1 MIEDAYVGH
10 NTPIL
15 ADVSDARDDARAR
28 APPPPLSPRAP
39 RSYVRALSSRARAKV
54 IYCAIADFRAGSY
67 DAGLFLDTIARA
79 GHGGLSYNAV
89 ANVSRD
95 ANGDAYTV
103 QCVLPTSRT
112 ASRKVRSE
120 PVRVSEHRARAR
132 ARSSSSPLARN

>member
-1 MIEDAYVGH
+1 M
-10 NTPIL
+10 
-15 ADVSDARDDARAR
+15 
-28 APPPPLSPRAP
+28 
-39 RSYVRALSSRARAKV
+39 

-103 QCVLPTSRT
+103 QCVRP
-112 ASRKVRSE
+112 ASRKVLSE
-120 PVRVSEHRARAR
+120 SARVSEHRARPP
-132 ARSSSSPLARN
+132 PLARN

>member
-1 MIEDAYVGH
+1 M
-10 NTPIL
+10 
-15 ADVSDARDDARAR
+15 
-28 APPPPLSPRAP
+28 
-39 RSYVRALSSRARAKV
+39 

-103 QCVLPTSRT
+103 QVGR
-112 ASRKVRSE
+112 RSIL
-120 PVRVSEHRARAR
+120 RILILMLKYSSECEYEHE
-132 ARSSSSPLARN
+132 SC

>member
-1 MIEDAYVGH
+1 M
-10 NTPIL
+10 T
-15 ADVSDARDDARAR
+15 RARAR
-28 APPPPLSPRAP
+28 DAAASLSARAAE
-39 RSYVRALSSRARAKV
+39 RCEGALLSRARAQV

-103 QCVLPTSRT
+103 QCVRP

-132 ARSSSSPLARN
+132 ARSLEIKPGTTRRSRPSRPRAARSRAARA

>member
-1 MIEDAYVGH
+1 MCASAGG
-10 NTPIL
+10 TC
-15 ADVSDARDDARAR
+15 ACR
-28 APPPPLSPRAP
+28 
-39 RSYVRALSSRARAKV
+39 LSSALDRLPSLEAL
-54 IYCAIADFRAGSY
+54 DLTHNDLP

-103 QCVLPTSRT
+103 QCVRPASRT

>member
-1 MIEDAYVGH
+1 M
-10 NTPIL
+10 T
-15 ADVSDARDDARAR
+15 RARAR
-28 APPPPLSPRAP
+28 ARRRLSLRARRGET
-39 RSYVRALSSRARAKV
+39 RSREGALLSRARAQV

-103 QCVLPTSRT
+103 QCVRPASRT
-112 ASRKVRSE
+112 ASRRVRSE

>member
-1 MIEDAYVGH
+1 MKLRPLFRYVGH

-15 ADVSDARDDARAR
+15 AD
-28 APPPPLSPRAP
+28 
-39 RSYVRALSSRARAKV
+39 V

-103 QCVLPTSRT
+103 QCVRPASRT
-112 ASRKVRSE
+112 ASRTAEKKL
-120 PVRVSEHRARAR
+120 
-132 ARSSSSPLARN
+132 SSR